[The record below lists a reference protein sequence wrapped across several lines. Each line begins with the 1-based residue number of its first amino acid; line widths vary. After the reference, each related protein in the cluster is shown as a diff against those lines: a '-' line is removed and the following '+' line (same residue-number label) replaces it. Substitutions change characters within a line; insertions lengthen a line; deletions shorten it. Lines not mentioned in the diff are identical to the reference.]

1 LGARLRPILGTDV
14 GHWDVPDVTGVL
26 PEAWELVED
35 GLLDPD
41 GFRDLVFGNAVALWA
56 GVNPDF
62 FAGTVIEAAAGARP

>member
-1 LGARLRPILGTDV
+1 MPGTDV

-41 GFRDLVFGNAVALWA
+41 GFRDFVFGKAVALWA
-56 GVNPDF
+56 DVTPEF
-62 FAGTVIEAAAGARP
+62 FRDRRRECRRAA